1 MTFPQYPYSPDDAW
15 SPRGPAVPRVETL
28 PARSEQEDL
37 VPRAI
42 TSGPLSA
49 GAGRSR
55 PGRLLRGPMA
65 DPRWARP
72 ALLALLAL
80 TALLYAAGLSR
91 NGWANDFYSAAV
103 QAGTRSWKAFFF
115 GSFDA
120 SSFIT
125 VDKTPASLWVM
136 ELSARVFGLNYWS
149 VLLPQAAEGVASAA
163 LLYAAVRRWSGPAA
177 GLIAAGV
184 LATTPVATLM
194 FRFNNPDALLVL
206 LMTAAAYAMV
216 RAIESGRI
224 RWIMFAGALLGFG
237 FLTKMLQAFLV
248 LPAFA
253 LVYLVAG
260 PPGLGRR
267 IRQLLAG
274 GAALLVAAGWW
285 VAVVQFTPAGDRPYV
300 GGSTND
306 SILQLALGY
315 NGLGRLDG
323 NETGS
328 VGFNGGGTGGGGGSP
343 FGGSTG
349 LGRLFAGEMGG
360 QISWLLPA
368 ALIALA
374 ALAWLS
380 WRRERTDRV
389 RAAALLWGGWL
400 IVTGLVFSYMSGIIH
415 PYYTVALAPAIG
427 ALAGIG
433 AVTAWRARRSMLAGR
448 AMAARVL
455 LAAALALTAW
465 WAYALLG
472 RSAGWLPWLRPLIL
486 VCGVAAAAAVIAER
500 WLPGRAVL
508 LSVAPLALVASLAGP
523 LAYSI
528 NTAATSHTG
537 ALPSAGPSVASGP
550 GGGPGGG
557 FGGARPGG
565 GFGAPGGTTQG
576 GPASGGSASGGSTSA
591 GAAPGSSA
599 QGGTGAPGAG
609 TPGSSGAGAPGSSGA
624 VGAPGS
630 SAAVPG
636 GTSGRPSGSGTGR
649 SGQFRG
655 GKGGGIGGGLGG
667 STQVSSAITKLLT
680 RGAAGYRWAAATV
693 GAESAAPFQLASG
706 EPVMAIGGFN
716 GTDQAPSLAEFKKMV
731 AAHDVHYFI
740 GANGHTF
747 GGGSGDAAQITSWV
761 EAHFT
766 KQTVGGVTV
775 YNLGRP
781 ASS

>member
-1 MTFPQYPYSPDDAW
+1 MSAISTG
-15 SPRGPAVPRVETL
+15 PRQTTA
-28 PARSEQEDL
+28 
-37 VPRAI
+37 
-42 TSGPLSA
+42 
-49 GAGRSR
+49 AGRSG
-55 PGRLLRGPMA
+55 PGRLLRGPAA

-72 ALLALLAL
+72 ALLAVLAL

-103 QAGTRSWKAFFF
+103 QAGTTSWKAFFF

-149 VLLPQAAEGVASAA
+149 VLLPQAAEGVASVAV
-163 LLYAAVRRWSGPAA
+163 LYAAVRRWSGPVA
-177 GLIAAGV
+177 GLIAAGA
-184 LATTPVATLM
+184 LAVTPVATLM

-216 RAIESGRI
+216 RATESGRT
-224 RWIMFAGALLGFG
+224 RWIALAGALLGFG
-237 FLTKMLQAFLV
+237 FLAKMLQAFLV

-260 PPGLGRR
+260 PPRLGRR
-267 IRQLLAG
+267 AWQLLAG
-274 GAALLVAAGWW
+274 GAALLVTAGWW
-285 VAVVQFTPAGDRPYV
+285 VAIVQFIPAADRPYV

-306 SILQLALGY
+306 SVLQLALGY

-328 VGFNGGGTGGGGGSP
+328 VGFSGGGGAGRGGGSA

-349 LGRLFAGEMGG
+349 LGRLFGGEMGG

-374 ALAWLS
+374 ALVWLS
-380 WRRERTDRV
+380 WRRPRTDRV

-433 AVTAWRARRSMLAGR
+433 AVTVWRARRSMVAGR
-448 AMAARVL
+448 PLAARAV
-455 LAAALALTAW
+455 LAAGLVVTAC
-465 WAYALLG
+465 WAYVLLG
-472 RSAGWLPWLRPLIL
+472 RSAGWLPWLRPLVL
-486 VCGVAAAAAVIAER
+486 VCGLAAAAAVIAER

-508 LSVAPLALVASLAGP
+508 LSVAPLALVAALAGP
-523 LAYSI
+523 LAYSVD
-528 NTAATSHTG
+528 TAATSHTG
-537 ALPSAGPSVASGP
+537 ALPTAGPSITPFSGP
-550 GGGPGGG
+550 GGGPGAG
-557 FGGARPGG
+557 FGGTRPGG
-565 GFGAPGGTTQG
+565 GLGGPGGTAQG
-576 GPASGGSASGGSTSA
+576 GPASGGPGSGGP
-591 GAAPGSSA
+591 APGR
-599 QGGTGAPGAG
+599 
-609 TPGSSGAGAPGSSGA
+609 
-624 VGAPGS
+624 

-636 GTSGRPSGSGTGR
+636 GTSGSTSGRPGR
-649 SGQFRG
+649 ASGQ
-655 GKGGGIGGGLGG
+655 GGGLGGGLGG

-680 RGAAGYRWAAATV
+680 SGAIGYRWAAATV

-706 EPVMAIGGFN
+706 EPIMAIGGFN
-716 GTDQAPSLAEFKKMV
+716 GTDQAPSLAEFEKMV
-731 AAHDVHYFI
+731 AAHEVHYFI

-747 GGGSGDAAQITSWV
+747 GGGSGDATQITSWV
-761 EAHFT
+761 QSHFT
-766 KQTVGGVTV
+766 KQTVSGVTV
-775 YNLGRP
+775 YNLTLP

>member
-1 MTFPQYPYSPDDAW
+1 MTSPPYLSPATITTG
-15 SPRGPAVPRVETL
+15 PRRG
-28 PARSEQEDL
+28 
-37 VPRAI
+37 
-42 TSGPLSA
+42 

-55 PGRLLRGPMA
+55 PGRLPRLLRGPAA

-115 GSFDA
+115 GSFDS

-163 LLYAAVRRWSGPAA
+163 VLYAAVRRWSGPAA
-177 GLIAAGV
+177 GLIAAAV
-184 LATTPVATLM
+184 LAATPVATLM

-216 RAIESGRI
+216 RATDSGRT

-237 FLTKMLQAFLV
+237 FLAKMLQAFLV

-267 IRQLLAG
+267 IWQLLAG

-285 VAVVQFTPAGDRPYV
+285 VAAVQFTPAADRPYV
-300 GGSTND
+300 GGSAND

-328 VGFNGGGTGGGGGSP
+328 VGFGGSGGGGSP

-349 LGRLFAGEMGG
+349 LGRLFASEMGG

-368 ALIALA
+368 ALIALG

-433 AVTAWRARRSMLAGR
+433 AVTAWRARRSMAAGR
-448 AMAARVL
+448 ALAARIL

-465 WAYALLG
+465 WAYLLLG
-472 RSAGWLPWLRPLIL
+472 RSAGWLPWLPPLIL
-486 VCGVAAAAAVIAER
+486 VCGLAAAAVVIAER
-500 WLPGRAVL
+500 WLPGRAAA

-528 NTAATSHTG
+528 NTAATAHTG
-537 ALPSAGPSVASGP
+537 ALPSAGPAVVSAGGPGSGP
-550 GGGPGGG
+550 GGL
-557 FGGARPGG
+557 GGARPGG
-565 GFGAPGGTTQG
+565 SFGAPGGTTRGGPAAG
-576 GPASGGSASGGSTSA
+576 GPASGGPASGG
-591 GAAPGSSA
+591 P
-599 QGGTGAPGAG
+599 
-609 TPGSSGAGAPGSSGA
+609 
-624 VGAPGS
+624 
-630 SAAVPG
+630 AAVPG
-636 GTSGRPSGSGTGR
+636 GTSGRPSASGAGR
-649 SGQFRG
+649 SGQFPG
-655 GKGGGIGGGLGG
+655 GQPGGIGGGLGG
-667 STQVSSAITKLLT
+667 STHVSSAITKLLT
-680 RGAAGYRWAAATV
+680 SGAAGYRWAAATI

-761 EAHFT
+761 QAHFT

-775 YNLGRP
+775 YNLARP